1 MNELGL
7 PMEKISTIEWMI
19 VPLFLILISYAIIR
33 HLQVGIIGDS
43 IRQYFSFSLS
53 NQVYKGPSGLS
64 GRLSFALILNSI
76 IVISIL
82 IYKIV
87 LTSNISVSPFLLYGL
102 IVGGTLVLF
111 ALKQG
116 VVSLVQG
123 ITESGDIL
131 EKARQHSS
139 RYYEIIGVLLLPGI
153 IAMLF
158 FPQSTNIEIQLL
170 GQKSQNIGEIYCWS
184 LLATLYIIKMF
195 QSILQ
200 SLEVKVSW
208 YYIILYLCTLE
219 ILPLVVIYRLLVG
232 EIWMFN

>member
-158 FPQSTNIEIQLL
+158 FPQSTNIEVQLL
-170 GQKSQNIGEIYCWS
+170 GPKSQNIGEIYCWS